1 MKDSEKLSTFKMRIQ
16 VSSGVSNTKR
26 FIVITVSVLGDF
38 KKADK
43 IREKLKKIQDK
54 RKKGLKLN

>member
-1 MKDSEKLSTFKMRIQ
+1 MKDREKLSTFKMRIQ

-38 KKADK
+38 KKVVQ
-43 IREKLKKIQDK
+43 I
-54 RKKGLKLN
+54 